1 MGSRNLRAGSWTIDL
16 HSGVMF
22 HVNKNFKWLQLL
34 RLQIWLYRISAE
46 KPFMLSRFD
55 SMRNKWFDALLSYG
69 WRRCGNIRLCSAGQL
84 PVCMQTEEF
93 RYGYNSGFHIP
104 IVPAMRVL
112 WYLSDASVWYIASLP
127 AIALPTVKSSLSFAA
142 HCELAFACPQFCFT
156 WNKGWVLTWIRGMI
170 GNFDRNFS
178 HESIV
183 LSRSYI
189 SSKDR
194 QDCIS
199 LVSDSNWKTKIKWF
213 FCQKAGGLKTGIAP
227 PEAVGTKREDRVV
240 ASIIQRNYRYGDGYY
255 FLES

>member
-1 MGSRNLRAGSWTIDL
+1 MYANRGI
-16 HSGVMF
+16 
-22 HVNKNFKWLQLL
+22 
-34 RLQIWLYRISAE
+34 
-46 KPFMLSRFD
+46 
-55 SMRNKWFDALLSYG
+55 
-69 WRRCGNIRLCSAGQL
+69 
-84 PVCMQTEEF
+84 PVWIQF
-93 RYGYNSGFHIP
+93 VSHIP
-104 IVPAMRVL
+104 ILPAMRVL
-112 WYLSDASVWYIASLP
+112 WYLSDASVWYIAFLHCNRLAYSKVFSFVCCSLW
-127 AIALPTVKSSLSFAA
+127 TCFRLSAVLF
-142 HCELAFACPQFCFT
+142 HV
-156 WNKGWVLTWIRGMI
+156 NKGWVLTWIRGMI

-240 ASIIQRNYRYGDGYY
+240 VASIIQRNYRYGDGYY

>member
-1 MGSRNLRAGSWTIDL
+1 MIWCVVAIRFKEAAVIFGSVVRGNCPYESKQRNSGMDTIRFPIYRFCLLCVFFDIYQTLQFDTSLFCIAIDL
-16 HSGVMF
+16 
-22 HVNKNFKWLQLL
+22 L
-34 RLQIWLYRISAE
+34 
-46 KPFMLSRFD
+46 
-55 SMRNKWFDALLSYG
+55 
-69 WRRCGNIRLCSAGQL
+69 
-84 PVCMQTEEF
+84 
-93 RYGYNSGFHIP
+93 
-104 IVPAMRVL
+104 
-112 WYLSDASVWYIASLP
+112 
-127 AIALPTVKSSLSFAA
+127 TVKSSLSFAA
-142 HCELAFACPQFCFT
+142 HCEPAFACPQFCFT

-213 FCQKAGGLKTGIAP
+213 FCQKAGGTKTGIAP
-227 PEAVGTKREDRVV
+227 PEAVGMKREDRVV
-240 ASIIQRNYRYGDGYY
+240 ASKIQRNYRYGDGYY